1 MLTALDVQ
9 EMLQIDRST
18 VYRMADSGRLP
29 AIKVGKQWRF
39 PADQI
44 QDWFQAQATIADV
57 PVSHLLKSQ
66 TISSGQSR
74 ELNEL
79 LSWEWLRIIQETFAN
94 LLGVMIVVTNI
105 EGQPINCPTR
115 PCGLFTTVRQQPGA
129 MSKFIESW
137 RGLATAVDLTPSF
150 RVGRMGLL
158 SARSM
163 IAIGTELKG
172 MVIVGCI
179 APEEWPPSPDKL
191 AVIAGKFGVS
201 PDLFRY
207 HAKDI
212 YVLDEFQRARVLAT
226 IPQIATLIAHIVN
239 ERKILIDRLEAIASL
254 TRISAQQSAFDEIVY
269 RCQL

>member
-44 QDWFQAQATIADV
+44 HDWFQAQATIADV
-57 PVSHLLKSQ
+57 PVCHLLKSQ

-115 PCGLFTTVRQQPGA
+115 PCGLFTAVRQQPGA

-137 RGLATAVDLTPSF
+137 RGLATAVDLTTSF

-163 IAIGTELKG
+163 IAVGTELKG
-172 MVIVGCI
+172 MVIAGCI

-191 AVIAGKFGVS
+191 AVIAGKLGVS

-207 HAKDI
+207 NAKDI

-254 TRISAQQSAFDEIVY
+254 TRISAQ
-269 RCQL
+269 